1 MTTVPLARLGARF
14 ASGRDAL
21 RTLLIAMLLAALLI
35 STWFVTA
42 ASAHEPKGL
51 KVKRQHIEKRAR
63 KKLGSPYIYG
73 ASGPNSFDCSGF
85 IRWVFEGHGAVL
97 PHSAALQFSLGGDG
111 RWRHVWKRRR
121 LNRGDLVFFKTT
133 GARVGHAGIFIG
145 HGRFIHASS
154 SRGVRI
160 DSIWDPYYY
169 GPRFVGATR
178 IPALRVKHKKRSNR
192 G

>member
-1 MTTVPLARLGARF
+1 
-14 ASGRDAL
+14 
-21 RTLLIAMLLAALLI
+21 
-35 STWFVTA
+35 
-42 ASAHEPKGL
+42 
-51 KVKRQHIEKRAR
+51 
-63 KKLGSPYIYG
+63 
-73 ASGPNSFDCSGF
+73 
-85 IRWVFEGHGAVL
+85 
-97 PHSAALQFSLGGDG
+97 
-111 RWRHVWKRRR
+111 VWKRRR

-178 IPALRVKHKKRSNR
+178 IPALRVKHRQRSNT